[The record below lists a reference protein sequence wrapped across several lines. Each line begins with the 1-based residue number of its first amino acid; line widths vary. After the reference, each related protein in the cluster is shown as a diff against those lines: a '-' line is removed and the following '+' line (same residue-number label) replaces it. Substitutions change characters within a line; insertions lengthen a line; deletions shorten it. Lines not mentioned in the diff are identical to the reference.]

1 MNGVIVSLV
10 IREIAPNTT
19 IAQAP
24 GLVGTLV
31 VLGCSMVDSHVGSWS
46 ANSMYACMSR
56 APDSPN
62 APVNAAITASGSLCL
77 RLRTMLLAVA
87 KERGDTNAF
96 AGLRGLKM

>member
-24 GLVGTLV
+24 GLVGTFV
-31 VLGCSMVDSHVGSWS
+31 VLGLSMVASHVGSWS

-56 APDSPN
+56 APDSPS

-77 RLRTMLLAVA
+77 RDLTMLLAVA
-87 KERGDTNAF
+87 RERGDTNAF
-96 AGLRGLKM
+96 CGFFGLKM